1 MTLFEGGPGYS
12 ENAPLLFSDLAMET
26 NLSAVQ
32 SFPFHDIRPDV
43 FMVNGVSGD
52 QLEQAEHIID
62 FEPGEPI
69 ALRLGSMAYS
79 LLHLNFPE
87 ELNAICYMSDGRP
100 VPEPFAV
107 SDLEIF
113 PGERFTVMI
122 EPEAGWDGHIGCE
135 FWNIPDQQLE
145 EEQFV
150 HVRDASLS
158 VPDWGVTAA
167 PVGFPNP
174 TNSEITWLGPASLS
188 VFDAAGNSVFCGP
201 LNEGRLEVSDW
212 ANGFY
217 TAVFPDGTHTR
228 FAVIH

>member
-1 MTLFEGGPGYS
+1 
-12 ENAPLLFSDLAMET
+12 
-26 NLSAVQ
+26 
-32 SFPFHDIRPDV
+32 
-43 FMVNGVSGD
+43 
-52 QLEQAEHIID
+52 
-62 FEPGEPI
+62 
-69 ALRLGSMAYS
+69 
-79 LLHLNFPE
+79 
-87 ELNAICYMSDGRP
+87 
-100 VPEPFAV
+100 
-107 SDLEIF
+107 
-113 PGERFTVMI
+113 MI

-158 VPDWGVTAA
+158 VPDWGATSA

-174 TNSEITWLGPASLS
+174 TNSEITWLGPASLR